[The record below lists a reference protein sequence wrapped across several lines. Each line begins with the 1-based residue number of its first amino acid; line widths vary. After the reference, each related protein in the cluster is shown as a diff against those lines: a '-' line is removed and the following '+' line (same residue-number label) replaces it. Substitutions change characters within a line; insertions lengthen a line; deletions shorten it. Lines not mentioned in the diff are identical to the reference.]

1 MQLAQVVAR
10 ALVVLLIAIA
20 VPAAS
25 LGANMA
31 LRPLPKNP
39 LLFQVPFR
47 GTFLRPVGV
56 QLGQRTGDQFPR
68 SSLLIPFF
76 PLVCS

>member
-47 GTFLRPVGV
+47 GTAELAVSCVP
-56 QLGQRTGDQFPR
+56 LGCSVDSVLAT
-68 SSLLIPFF
+68 SSQE
-76 PLVCS
+76 VRC